1 MDVLFASPIPF
12 CPHSQLIVLLLL
24 LLWRDL
30 SRCVPTF
37 EKFIIYDVLPS
48 MNPFPGPRSVFI
60 LDNCRIHK
68 SQLLYRIARFSVT
81 VIFVAVAVNFLSLSL
96 SLSLKLR
103 VA

>member
-1 MDVLFASPIPF
+1 M
-12 CPHSQLIVLLLL
+12 
-24 LLWRDL
+24 R
-30 SRCVPTF
+30 TF

-81 VIFVAVAVNFLSLSL
+81 VIFVAVAVNFF
-96 SLSLKLR
+96 
-103 VA
+103 VAVAVAFTEVARCLNCMIDDKMGRNVVHRLYFSCTDSTFLECC